1 VLMPK
6 SPREKLVVKVLIG
19 ILGLFVVFFA
29 YRMVAGGGGD
39 PKASTPAID
48 TGVQT
53 ETKPNAP
60 KKKHA
65 KKKNQDPVLQFT
77 GVDPFEP
84 LIAPAPIESPAA
96 APGPQAPAS
105 PAQPGATLVV
115 QGTTLTL
122 VDLPSQDGVQKAQVL
137 VNGILYQL
145 IPGDSFGDG
154 FTLTS
159 VSPPCA
165 DFSWGSESFRLCLTA

>member
-1 VLMPK
+1 MPK

-29 YRMVAGGGGD
+29 YRMVAGGGDGA
-39 PKASTPAID
+39 KAAPPAITKAGSQ
-48 TGVQT
+48 TGAKQNV
-53 ETKPNAP
+53 
-60 KKKHA
+60 A
-65 KKKNQDPVLQFT
+65 KKKNGKKKQASELVFT

-84 LIAPAPIESPAA
+84 LIAPAPSPSAAPAA
-96 APGPQAPAS
+96 DPGAAPSAS

-122 VDLPSQDGVQKAQVL
+122 VDLPLQEGVQKAHVL

-145 IPGDSFGDG
+145 IPGDEFGDG

-159 VSPPCA
+159 IGPPCA
-165 DFSWGSESFRLCLTA
+165 DFSWVSESFRLCLPE